1 MGKDADLNS
10 TQNLVHP
17 EWEILDPTPDIFSLF
32 PLFDRKFF
40 QGKLSCVQ
48 LEWSK
53 KMYNCAGI
61 CYQRSSRLGKSCI
74 IRLSEPLLKLRPRK
88 DLVQTLLHEMIHAY
102 CFVLGIREGNG
113 GHGPTFKKIMNG
125 INKIAGTNITVYHSF
140 HDEVN
145 LYKTHWWKCNGPC
158 QHRHPFFGLVKRT
171 TNRKPGT
178 YDFWWQEH
186 QLTCG
191 GEFIKIREP
200 SPKRKRATNKE
211 NNPGFLT
218 PSQSNKSKSIAG
230 SQQTNV
236 ISNYFNNPTSPAK
249 STAPTSSVR
258 SVPPKKPYI
267 PGAKPNFG
275 GGTLVVRKPPVAKT
289 PTVTP
294 KSAKPATTTLPK
306 SANPNSSMPSTS
318 RRSPVRG
325 NLRNVKQFKDLSS
338 DDDDGPPKIKS
349 PPIPLFSGKGVT
361 LGTASSTGAGE
372 RRSRL
377 LDKFPTISTNPS
389 KSKKPRTEVT
399 PGASTSRAIETIH
412 LSDDS
417 DYLFDDIDLKEIERT
432 ATNIKK
438 ERQDAIKKEIIDSFT
453 GEDMDDIVL
462 IDDDYDDEL
471 ADDEL
476 ASIDD
481 ALLDRSVIDEL
492 FNESDELI
500 EDFNRTNGNV
510 KVANPDDEIV
520 SCPMCLKKMA
530 RCKIGDHLED
540 CYSRLSGEG
549 SSVRKKSG
557 DAAVPSTSRAG
568 ASVRQPT
575 QTPVTQK
582 KKHPEGDSDRNAAQ
596 QQLLRDCGYTD
607 ADISRYLEDAPIDVD
622 QPSTSRAGASVRQHT
637 KPPASQK
644 KKPPER
650 ESDLMAAQQQLLRD
664 CGYTDADIARFLE
677 DASPEDM
684 PAPDLHTLRQQ
695 VLRDSGYTEADIA
708 RALDDAVRDDELDAD
723 VDIISNVDSCDCPV
737 CGKNIALNAI
747 NQHLDQC
754 LSK

>member
-1 MGKDADLNS
+1 MGKDDDLNS

-40 QGKLSCVQ
+40 QGRLSCVQ

-61 CYQRSSRLGKSCI
+61 CYQRSNRLGKSCI

-88 DLVQTLLHEMIHAY
+88 DLIQTLLHEMIHAY

-158 QHRHPFFGLVKRT
+158 QNRHPFFGLVKRT

-218 PSQSNKSKSIAG
+218 PTKSGKTKPITGSQS
-230 SQQTNV
+230 NV
-236 ISNYFNNPTSPAK
+236 ISNYFNNPNTPASGSAIPK
-249 STAPTSSVR
+249 PSVR
-258 SVPPKKPYI
+258 SVPPKKTYT

-275 GGTLVVRKPPVAKT
+275 GGTLVVRKPPVTKT
-289 PTVTP
+289 STVTP
-294 KSAKPATTTLPK
+294 KPVKPTVTAQ
-306 SANPNSSMPSTS
+306 SNPSTVPSTS
-318 RRSPVRG
+318 RRSPIRG

-338 DDDDGPPKIKS
+338 DEEGPPKPKP
-349 PPIPLFSGKGVT
+349 PPIALFTGKGVT
-361 LGTASSTGAGE
+361 LGTSAGPGE

-377 LDKFPTISTNPS
+377 LDKFPASSTNPS
-389 KSKKPRTEVT
+389 KSKKPRIEET
-399 PGASTSRAIETIH
+399 PSTSTGSTIETIH

-417 DYLFDDIDLKEIERT
+417 DYLFDDIDLAEVERT
-432 ATNIKK
+432 AANIKK

-453 GEDMDDIVL
+453 GEDTDDIVL

-500 EDFNRTNGNV
+500 EDFNRTNAKV
-510 KVANPDDEIV
+510 KVEKPDDEIV

-530 RCKIGDHLED
+530 RCKIGDHLEV
-540 CYSRLSGEG
+540 CYSRLSGESTSAG
-549 SSVRKKSG
+549 KSKTHSTATTTNM
-557 DAAVPSTSRAG
+557 DMPSTSRGPAATTQPPKKTP
-568 ASVRQPT
+568 ASQS
-575 QTPVTQK
+575 K
-582 KKHPEGDSDRNAAQ
+582 KPPEGESDIITAQ

-607 ADISRYLEDAPIDVD
+607 ADISRVLED
-622 QPSTSRAGASVRQHT
+622 S
-637 KPPASQK
+637 
-644 KKPPER
+644 
-650 ESDLMAAQQQLLRD
+650 
-664 CGYTDADIARFLE
+664 
-677 DASPEDM
+677 SPNDM
-684 PAPDLHTLRQQ
+684 PAPDLQTLRQQ
-695 VLRDSGYTEADIA
+695 VLRDCGYTDADIA
-708 RALDDAVRDDELDAD
+708 RALDDAVRDDALDAD
-723 VDIISNVDSCDCPV
+723 VEIISAVDSCDCPV
-737 CGKNIALNAI
+737 CGRNIALNAI

>member
-230 SQQTNV
+230 SQQTN
-236 ISNYFNNPTSPAK
+236 
-249 STAPTSSVR
+249 
-258 SVPPKKPYI
+258 
-267 PGAKPNFG
+267 
-275 GGTLVVRKPPVAKT
+275 
-289 PTVTP
+289 
-294 KSAKPATTTLPK
+294 
-306 SANPNSSMPSTS
+306 
-318 RRSPVRG
+318 
-325 NLRNVKQFKDLSS
+325 
-338 DDDDGPPKIKS
+338 
-349 PPIPLFSGKGVT
+349 
-361 LGTASSTGAGE
+361 
-372 RRSRL
+372 
-377 LDKFPTISTNPS
+377 
-389 KSKKPRTEVT
+389 
-399 PGASTSRAIETIH
+399 
-412 LSDDS
+412 
-417 DYLFDDIDLKEIERT
+417 EIERT

-549 SSVRKKSG
+549 SSVRKNSG

-637 KPPASQK
+637 EPPASQK

-723 VDIISNVDSCDCPV
+723 VEIISNVDSCNCPV